1 MKIKFIKAYQG
12 NAKGDVVDPGND
24 KWAEWLISK
33 GIAKETDE
41 NLTHHTVKEKNAN
54 AGPNGKK

>member
-1 MKIKFIKAYQG
+1 MKIKFNRDYQG
-12 NAKGDVVDPGND
+12 NKKGDVVDPGND
-24 KWAEWLISK
+24 KWAEYLVSK

-41 NLTHHTVKEKNAN
+41 HLTVYNKEKNEK